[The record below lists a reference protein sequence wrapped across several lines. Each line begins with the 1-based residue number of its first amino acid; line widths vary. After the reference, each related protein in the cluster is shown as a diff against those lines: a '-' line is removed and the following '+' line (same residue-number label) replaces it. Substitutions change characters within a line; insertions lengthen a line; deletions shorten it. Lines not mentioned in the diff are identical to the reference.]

1 MPVLNIQN
9 NRSHALVVGHG
20 PARCASGRPAWETPV
35 RRRGATSEGPT
46 LAGEDRSWPADGRAA
61 PADAPAD
68 GRVVAPANQAPW
80 RRLFPREIEEVAQC
94 FLRDETKRR
103 PL

>member
-1 MPVLNIQN
+1 MPLQVSELDMPA
-9 NRSHALVVGHG
+9 RSVSLTWSSAMARHAVHLGGLPGKLQCAVVGQT
-20 PARCASGRPAWETPV
+20 AR
-35 RRRGATSEGPT
+35 
-46 LAGEDRSWPADGRAA
+46 GRAA